1 MHHIKPAN
9 EGEPLLRHLL
19 VMAFFLL
26 PTNVI
31 LYMYALEKSK
41 ICFGMMPKYK
51 TWKQKSNLIFKTFS
65 ILSLTVS
72 QWWAS
77 PVRSQNTWSWF
88 AFWHGFIFMALL
100 DSTWERRE
108 MTCRLDSSP
117 GLLRWGHSLCT
128 WDTCSSNWGI
138 WALQFS
144 FIFFEGRGDDMQ
156 RRATGQ
162 TRTLSKS
169 CVYVTHTLPTELTA
183 NLVKN
188 VFGNQRQKAKYP
200 LTNLS
205 RWVLC
210 WGTCQIVTLCDGSRP
225 VLHSQSVSIW
235 RVVSETHKTTYLTNS
250 TCKEGTFVEI

>member
-1 MHHIKPAN
+1 MRKTGNDMQIGFKPWAAAVRTQ
-9 EGEPLLRHLL
+9 PLYMGHMLFQLRYLGTPVSVHL
-19 VMAFFLL
+19 VFFL
-26 PTNVI
+26 
-31 LYMYALEKSK
+31 
-41 ICFGMMPKYK
+41 F
-51 TWKQKSNLIFKTFS
+51 F
-65 ILSLTVS
+65 
-72 QWWAS
+72 
-77 PVRSQNTWSWF
+77 
-88 AFWHGFIFMALL
+88 
-100 DSTWERRE
+100 
-108 MTCRLDSSP
+108 
-117 GLLRWGHSLCT
+117 LRG
-128 WDTCSSNWGI
+128 
-138 WALQFS
+138 
-144 FIFFEGRGDDMQ
+144 GDDMQ

-210 WGTCQIVTLCDGSRP
+210 WRTCQIVTLCDGSRP